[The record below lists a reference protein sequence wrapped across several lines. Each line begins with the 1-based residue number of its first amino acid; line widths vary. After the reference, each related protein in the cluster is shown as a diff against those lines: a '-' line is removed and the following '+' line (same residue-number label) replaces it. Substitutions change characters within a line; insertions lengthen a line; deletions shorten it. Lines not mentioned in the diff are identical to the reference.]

1 MAQFAKFVVPPC
13 APSSLS
19 IANEAAKFAVR
30 RVYCVGRNYRA
41 HAVEMEQK
49 QKEMGISAGDQT
61 EDPPFF
67 FQKPAY
73 GAIVDVS
80 RPGAVVRY
88 PPKTARL
95 EHELELVVALKSGG
109 AALSR
114 RDAAECVFGAALGV
128 DLTRRDLQHD
138 AKRARRPWDAAKGFD
153 DSAPVGALARIPAP
167 PDGALTLTLHV
178 NDAERQACRVDSMIY
193 DVAGII
199 HHLSEEVQLE
209 AGDVIFAG
217 TPAGVAPLVRG
228 DVVDCRAMLG
238 GADFLPR
245 CTFTVA

>member
-73 GAIVDVS
+73 GATVDVS
-80 RPGAVVRY
+80 SSTMIMPYRPRSTCCSVSKCGWYQNVPGR
-88 PPKTARL
+88 
-95 EHELELVVALKSGG
+95 
-109 AALSR
+109 
-114 RDAAECVFGAALGV
+114 
-128 DLTRRDLQHD
+128 
-138 AKRARRPWDAAKGFD
+138 
-153 DSAPVGALARIPAP
+153 SATNV
-167 PDGALTLTLHV
+167 
-178 NDAERQACRVDSMIY
+178 
-193 DVAGII
+193 
-199 HHLSEEVQLE
+199 
-209 AGDVIFAG
+209 
-217 TPAGVAPLVRG
+217 
-228 DVVDCRAMLG
+228 
-238 GADFLPR
+238 
-245 CTFTVA
+245 